1 MPHERARVSVKYV
14 AAGYRS
20 TASSRGAAICTPD
33 FERAPDRA
41 GGSASAAEAFGSSL
55 GTFANNWATVSEAK
69 IEAVAGL
76 LEDETA
82 RAILTQTSREPM
94 SASELKQRCDASGPT
109 IYRRLEQL
117 RERDLIEEQ
126 TRPDPE
132 SGHHKQVYAP
142 NLRRVTVEL
151 VDGELRLEIDRRE
164 DMSDRFTRLIENI

>member
-1 MPHERARVSVKYV
+1 MF
-14 AAGYRS
+14 
-20 TASSRGAAICTPD
+20 D
-33 FERAPDRA
+33 
-41 GGSASAAEAFGSSL
+41 SSL
-55 GTFANNWATVSEAK
+55 GSFPDNGHTVSEVD

-109 IYRRLEQL
+109 IYRRLERL

-126 TRPDPE
+126 TRPDPDG
-132 SGHHKQVYAP
+132 GHHTQVYAP

-164 DMSDRFTRLIENI
+164 DMSDRFTRLIEEI